1 MRRWGGSLEWKLT
14 NSDNQKAMWK
24 ALFAVAETNSLT
36 TKPFSKTK
44 KYLTSDIKISE
55 IIALLFSLLL

>member
-1 MRRWGGSLEWKLT
+1 LEWKLT